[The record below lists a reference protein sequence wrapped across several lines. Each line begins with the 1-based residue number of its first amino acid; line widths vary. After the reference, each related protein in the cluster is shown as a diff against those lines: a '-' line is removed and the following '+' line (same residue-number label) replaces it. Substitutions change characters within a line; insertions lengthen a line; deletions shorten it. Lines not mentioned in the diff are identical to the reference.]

1 MLCAAQVA
9 HDRAGMERFARQAG
23 PTEEP
28 GRRAQPTDVPRLT
41 MEDMAAVQERDRK
54 HELREPVK
62 DELDVQQARRRARGV
77 DALKDVAAVAVL
89 LDLRS

>member
-1 MLCAAQVA
+1 
-9 HDRAGMERFARQAG
+9 
-23 PTEEP
+23 
-28 GRRAQPTDVPRLT
+28 